1 MILNKFVVIVHKFVR
16 FRTRK
21 SKMHPLRQK
30 VHRCLERNIYFC
42 FVKIIR
48 SNTQKEQLHEK
59 ELYL

>member
-1 MILNKFVVIVHKFVR
+1 MILDKFVVIVHKFVR

-42 FVKIIR
+42 FVK
-48 SNTQKEQLHEK
+48 NYKV
-59 ELYL
+59 

>member
-1 MILNKFVVIVHKFVR
+1 MIWTNLSLSCTNLFVFVHENQ
-16 FRTRK
+16 
-21 SKMHPLRQK
+21 KMHPLRQK